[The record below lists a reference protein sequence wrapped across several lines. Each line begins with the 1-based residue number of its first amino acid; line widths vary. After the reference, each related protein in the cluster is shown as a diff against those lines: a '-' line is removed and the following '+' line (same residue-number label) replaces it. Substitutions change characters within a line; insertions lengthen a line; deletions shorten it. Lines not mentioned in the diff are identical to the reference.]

1 MSKQETTNK
10 QNQDATN
17 GKKED
22 EKKAS
27 FSKRLAEGAN
37 NFKDVSA
44 SLKSINENLGNPI
57 NKLSSLFA
65 KKKDVAMPKEEKPNN
80 SFIEDNASNLSADE
94 SVLSTAITL
103 KEDVNE
109 DPSKEVVRTNEDPF
123 AQLEGVLNPI
133 NIGEQHDKALTKA
146 IESQLKILAVI
157 KTPTLLGQTY
167 NLILSAINDSITLA
181 QTKEEKENYQRNA
194 GLMLHSLVFF
204 QEAQLSYEENN
215 HNKESEQL
223 LDMAVNELQE
233 SVTSVA
239 LCAITGG
246 GAVAAKKIA
255 TKIVIE
261 KACTGI
267 KDSNFIKHF
276 FKYLFKKKQL
286 EQQRKEFYHFLII
299 AFDKLNRYH
308 DNFGDNQ
315 LLLAEMIN
323 DYRDKLIVDAEDK
336 TQEIKL
342 LEKRN
347 KDILMNMPT
356 PPLKPGNGGPA
367 KKIVIL
373 ITIIAMAGIDWY
385 LIRNFYDQSPILVT
399 LASIFVCFVMIVMNI
414 GMSWS
419 ISRNVKKN
427 KKEYEC
433 KMIDYRKNLAD
444 YYYRM
449 LAESF
454 NRSGSL

>member
-1 MSKQETTNK
+1 MSKQEAANEK
-10 QNQDATN
+10 NQNATN
-17 GKKED
+17 EQKE
-22 EKKAS
+22 EQKAP
-27 FSKRLAEGAN
+27 FTKRLAEGAN
-37 NFKDVSA
+37 NIKDVSA

-57 NKLSSLFA
+57 SKLSSLFT
-65 KKKDVAMPKEEKPNN
+65 KKKNKITPKEEKMSN
-80 SFIEDNASNLSADE
+80 SFIEDDSSNQP
-94 SVLSTAITL
+94 
-103 KEDVNE
+103 KEDPTINTEISSEENKNE
-109 DPSKEVVRTNEDPF
+109 ELSQEIIVRTDEDPF
-123 AQLEGVLNPI
+123 TQLEDVLNPI
-133 NIGEQHDKALTKA
+133 NIGEKHDKALAKA
-146 IESQLKILAVI
+146 IESQLKILTVI
-157 KTPTLLGQTY
+157 RTPTLLGQTY

-246 GAVAAKKIA
+246 GSVAAKKIA

-286 EQQRKEFYHFLII
+286 EQQRKEFYRFLII

-315 LLLAEMIN
+315 LILAEMIN
-323 DYRDKLIVDAEDK
+323 DYKDKLIVDAEDK
-336 TQEIKL
+336 MQEIKL

-347 KDILMNMPT
+347 KGVLKNVPT
-356 PPLKPGNGGPA
+356 PPPKPGNGAFA
-367 KKIVIL
+367 KFIVIL
-373 ITIIAMAGIDWY
+373 VTIAAMAGIDWY
-385 LIRNFYDQSPILVT
+385 LIQNFYDQSPIPIT
-399 LASIFVCFVMIVMNI
+399 LASISVCFVMIIFDI

-427 KKEYEC
+427 KTEYEQ
-433 KMIDYRKNLAD
+433 KIIDYRKNLAD